1 MIENLL
7 DRQTIHPETAGMMAC
22 ITHRRILVTGG
33 GGSIGSELCRQIAGY
48 HPKQLIIF
56 DIYENNAYELQMEL
70 QFRYPKLDL
79 IVLIGSVRDEKR
91 VMTIFRKYRPEI
103 IFHAAAHKHVP
114 LMETSPGEAVKNN
127 IIGTFHIASAS
138 DKYHASKMILI
149 STDKAVRPT
158 NVMGASKRICEMII
172 QEFSQKSRTD
182 YAAVRFGNVMG
193 SNGSVIPLF
202 EKQIAHGGPVTVTH
216 PDMTRYFM
224 TIPEAVTLVLQAAAF
239 ARGGEIFILDMGEP
253 VHILELAK
261 KMIRLA
267 GLIPGQDI
275 PIVFTGLRPGEKLY
289 EELVI
294 DKRHLNRTSNDKI
307 FICQQ
312 EPIDIFQLKSKMK
325 LLYHAAKE
333 ESSDMKWLLK
343 ELLPEYHIPE
353 KEDTQIPL
361 NG

>member
-1 MIENLL
+1 
-7 DRQTIHPETAGMMAC
+7 
-22 ITHRRILVTGG
+22 
-33 GGSIGSELCRQIAGY
+33 
-48 HPKQLIIF
+48 
-56 DIYENNAYELQMEL
+56 
-70 QFRYPKLDL
+70 
-79 IVLIGSVRDEKR
+79 
-91 VMTIFRKYRPEI
+91 
-103 IFHAAAHKHVP
+103 
-114 LMETSPGEAVKNN
+114 
-127 IIGTFHIASAS
+127 
-138 DKYHASKMILI
+138 
-149 STDKAVRPT
+149 
-158 NVMGASKRICEMII
+158 
-172 QEFSQKSRTD
+172 
-182 YAAVRFGNVMG
+182 MG

-239 ARGGEIFILDMGEP
+239 AKGGEIFILDMGEP

-261 KMIRLA
+261 KMIHLA

>member
-1 MIENLL
+1 
-7 DRQTIHPETAGMMAC
+7 
-22 ITHRRILVTGG
+22 
-33 GGSIGSELCRQIAGY
+33 
-48 HPKQLIIF
+48 
-56 DIYENNAYELQMEL
+56 
-70 QFRYPKLDL
+70 
-79 IVLIGSVRDEKR
+79 
-91 VMTIFRKYRPEI
+91 
-103 IFHAAAHKHVP
+103 
-114 LMETSPGEAVKNN
+114 METSPGEAVKNN

-138 DKYHASKMILI
+138 DKYQASKMILI

-182 YAAVRFGNVMG
+182 YAAVRFGNVMA
-193 SNGSVIPLF
+193 SNGSV
-202 EKQIAHGGPVTVTH
+202 
-216 PDMTRYFM
+216 
-224 TIPEAVTLVLQAAAF
+224 IPEAVTLVLQAAAF
-239 ARGGEIFILDMGEP
+239 AKGGEIFILDMGEP